1 LHIKKEAKIFL
12 LTLSDKL
19 YPVKIHILSLIA
31 AIFMFACQPSANEAE
46 TNFSAMEFEVDPA
59 FLGDEVQDQF
69 LGIAYSVPLGF
80 VEMSNLGSMLGEH
93 ASDWLKLRATYLDTA
108 SRSLLSVSDLSQ
120 MPDSVL
126 TDFMKNPQDKFNQEG
141 VWAKVQSDRFSYNGF
156 KVFQVLSTNPDV
168 VNFKLIFLE
177 GGQSGPFQFDFLVTT
192 EAYPRF
198 IKSLESTIGSL
209 RINNNL

>member
-1 LHIKKEAKIFL
+1 LLIEKAAKIFL
-12 LTLSDKL
+12 LTLADKL

-46 TNFSAMEFEVDPA
+46 NNFSAMEFEVDPA
-59 FLGDEVQDQF
+59 FLGEEVQDQF

-80 VEMSNLGSMLGEH
+80 VEMSNLGSMLGED

-177 GGQSGPFQFDFLVTT
+177 GGKSGPFQFDFLVTT

-198 IKSLESTIGSL
+198 IKSLESTIGSVRL
-209 RINNNL
+209 NNNQ